1 MGATMKAAIS
11 ERYGTPEVIAIGQV
25 PRPVPRPGDLLVKV
39 HSTTVSRTDCGM
51 LQAHPFFMRLMTGLI
66 RPKLTILGMDFA
78 GTVATVGED
87 VSRFKP
93 GDRVF
98 GMVQDSFGTHAE
110 YVVVAEDGAVAA
122 LPNNVGFNEAVI
134 CEGAWY
140 ADNNLEAFGLK
151 KDQSIL
157 IYGASGAI
165 GLVAL
170 QLSKARGAKVT
181 AVAATRH
188 ADLIRSLGA
197 DRYID
202 YTQENFTAIGETF
215 DFILDAVGKTS
226 YFACRKLLKPNA
238 TFAATDLGPWASNI
252 WLPIWFKFS
261 SSKRTI
267 FAFPVYRKGFV
278 EHLGNLMAEEKY
290 RAVVDRTY
298 RFNDIAYHYVLSEQ
312 KTGIVVIEMTQD

>member
-1 MGATMKAAIS
+1 
-11 ERYGTPEVIAIGQV
+11 
-25 PRPVPRPGDLLVKV
+25 
-39 HSTTVSRTDCGM
+39 
-51 LQAHPFFMRLMTGLI
+51 MRLMTGLI

-98 GMVQDSFGTHAE
+98 GMVQDSFGAHAE

-165 GLVAL
+165 GLAAL

-197 DRYID
+197 DRFID
-202 YTQENFTAIGETF
+202 YTQEDFTAIGETF

-252 WLPIWFKFS
+252 WLPIWYKIS
-261 SSKRTI
+261 SSKRAI
-267 FAFPVYRKGFV
+267 FPFPVYRKGFV
-278 EHLGNLMAEEKY
+278 EHLGNLMAQEKY

-298 RFNDIAYHYVLSEQ
+298 CFNDIAEAYRYVLSEQ